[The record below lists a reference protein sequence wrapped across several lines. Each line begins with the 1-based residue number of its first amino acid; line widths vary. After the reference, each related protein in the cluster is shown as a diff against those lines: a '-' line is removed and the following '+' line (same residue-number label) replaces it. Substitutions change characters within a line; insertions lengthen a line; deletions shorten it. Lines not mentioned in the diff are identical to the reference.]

1 MMKIKTIGFK
11 AFRVVCL
18 CSPDSVSGIS
28 KFCCFLFHLLVSSSG
43 LPAVRNK
50 VVKTGANGGRAGK
63 GAADGTA
70 RDGKAEAAKDGE
82 AEDGK
87 EADGVIAGA
96 IATGIAIA
104 TRTMIATGIASATGI
119 AIATRTRIA
128 TRIAIAAG
136 IARIAIATG
145 APRVARRKMTRRIKR
160 KRRRVGS
167 AAALPAARPSPGSH
181 RHKGFFFRCCC
192 AMQLRAATRDVP

>member
-1 MMKIKTIGFK
+1 MF
-11 AFRVVCL
+11 VL

-43 LPAVRNK
+43 LRAVRSNRSK
-50 VVKTGANGGRAGK
+50 VVKTAADGTARDGK
-63 GAADGTA
+63 GAADGTATA

-181 RHKGFFFRCCC
+181 RHIAF
-192 AMQLRAATRDVP
+192 